1 LTHRKPYTE
10 SPSSVKVPVL
20 SNTKVVIR
28 PERFTLGGEMQKIR
42 CFLRRKMANATPQL
56 IAAGRA
62 GGTQMTIKFR
72 KRSIKVVD
80 EIPREMNEF
89 RRQINPSTAMQAIRS
104 TNLIASA
111 WNLKLICLGYKM
123 SLTRLPLVV
132 RKPVFVTRAVTGWSP
147 TGLI

>member
-1 LTHRKPYTE
+1 
-10 SPSSVKVPVL
+10 
-20 SNTKVVIR
+20 
-28 PERFTLGGEMQKIR
+28 
-42 CFLRRKMANATPQL
+42 MANATPQL

-72 KRSIKVVD
+72 KRSIKVAD
-80 EIPREMNEF
+80 EIPCEMNEF
-89 RRQINPSTAMQAIRS
+89 KRQINPSTAMQAIRS

-132 RKPVFVTRAVTGWSP
+132 RNPVFVTRAVTGWSP